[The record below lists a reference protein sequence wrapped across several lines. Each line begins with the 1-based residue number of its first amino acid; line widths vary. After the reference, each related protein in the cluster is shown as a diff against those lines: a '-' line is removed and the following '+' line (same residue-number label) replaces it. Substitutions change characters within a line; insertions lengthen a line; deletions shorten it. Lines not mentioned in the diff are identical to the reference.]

1 MLANELGTER
11 RFALDELLTRNE
23 VASALAVPLRGRPR
37 PLGVL
42 AVYSL
47 EARSYVQDDVNLL
60 RSAGNV
66 LRPRSPAHARRTRCA
81 RPTACCTA

>member
-1 MLANELGTER
+1 MVANELGTER
-11 RFALDELLTRNE
+11 RFALDELLTRE

-66 LRPRSPAHARRTRCA
+66 LAAAIAHARRTRCA